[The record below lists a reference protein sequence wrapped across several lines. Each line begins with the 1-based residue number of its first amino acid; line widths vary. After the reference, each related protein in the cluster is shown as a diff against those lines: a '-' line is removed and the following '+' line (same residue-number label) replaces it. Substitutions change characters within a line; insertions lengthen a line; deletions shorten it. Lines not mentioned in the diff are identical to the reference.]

1 MNNEQKDLKNKEN
14 YNTCIEKAS
23 HINLMRYHVNIIR
36 DYISTMTT
44 KIKLRNEYNDFIL
57 LRGIDVINNVYREL
71 LLYTKNIELSVYY
84 TQKGY
89 FYYVEFID
97 QIGDESNSFLKLNS
111 KDAMLFV
118 LKKTVYE
125 INNDMKKNVSLS
137 ESDNKVLKDLLSF
150 SSGLK
155 AYFTESISFFDKLE
169 TIQNEYAVVV
179 EMIDNYFSTRYD
191 AGIKSS
197 NILFN
202 ILHLFNSLKGVIQE
216 ERRKEFINEIKLLK
230 GSSQLNKVAQMLSN
244 IFIQQGTNK
253 HDSSMSDKTSEDK
266 IAAEKEVNALFKYI
280 QTKVKN
286 NKKN

>member
-1 MNNEQKDLKNKEN
+1 
-14 YNTCIEKAS
+14 
-23 HINLMRYHVNIIR
+23 MRYHVNIIR

-169 TIQNEYAVVV
+169 NIQNEYAVVV

-230 GSSQLNKVAQMLSN
+230 GSSQLNKVLKCCL
-244 IFIQQGTNK
+244 IFLFNKGTNK

-266 IAAEKEVNALFKYI
+266 IAAEKEVNAVFQNI